1 MKTTYFQA
9 QIMVS
14 VQAFPFSFARAQIP
28 PSTSP
33 FNPCHAGCSQ
43 SEVIV
48 DAKVSDRQRRCCAPC
63 RNIIGCK
70 SSFTCRMCFL
80 VLFAFC
86 LAGCSS
92 TGALRRFS
100 AKPKWYLL
108 LCYTLLW
115 FKRHCLGIPPV
126 RWPFMMQLMH
136 ILSCQLDFSNRPRL
150 VKSSIP
156 NFKIKTVN
164 WSLRQ
169 KG

>member
-1 MKTTYFQA
+1 MTVKTIYFQA

-14 VQAFPFSFARAQIP
+14 VQAFLSFLPRARP
-28 PSTSP
+28 NSPSLSP
-33 FNPCHAGCSQ
+33 FLFNPFHAGYSQ

-115 FKRHCLGIPPV
+115 FKRHCLGILQSV
-126 RWPFMMQLMH
+126 DL
-136 ILSCQLDFSNRPRL
+136 L
-150 VKSSIP
+150 
-156 NFKIKTVN
+156 
-164 WSLRQ
+164 
-169 KG
+169 